1 MSSSLEEVDGNC
13 NLTTDL
19 EEKDSDT
26 TLYDEKVLVNG
37 DACFHDDVEK
47 LNRDVRYES
56 EEVLI
61 DNSKNLSSLVN
72 GIKPDK
78 EQELKFILSEYEQT
92 KNELSR
98 LQTDY
103 KLSLEREKSLGE
115 KLHDYQYKEDSS
127 VHELS
132 RLNEDLRTNLDA
144 VVEELNSTKEDL
156 RR

>member
-56 EEVLI
+56 EEGLI
-61 DNSKNLSSLVN
+61 DNSKKLSSLVN
-72 GIKPDK
+72 GIKPDN

-103 KLSLEREKSLGE
+103 KLSLEREKSLCE

-132 RLNEDLRTNLDA
+132 RLNEEIRTNLDA

>member
-47 LNRDVRYES
+47 LNRAVSYES

-61 DNSKNLSSLVN
+61 DNSKKLSSLVN
-72 GIKPDK
+72 GTNCI
-78 EQELKFILSEYEQT
+78 FTVYEIFVT
-92 KNELSR
+92 GKIVVF
-98 LQTDY
+98 
-103 KLSLEREKSLGE
+103 
-115 KLHDYQYKEDSS
+115 YQYLYNKRFFS
-127 VHELS
+127 
-132 RLNEDLRTNLDA
+132 
-144 VVEELNSTKEDL
+144 VVESHWL
-156 RR
+156 